1 MYSVVFF
8 YITVSTF
15 ILAAKVWILFLLNL
29 FKTIT
34 KYKTSFCALRD
45 AIKSCTYVCISVAAI
60 SFCNYVSCIMQ
71 ALCFDYSTESMS
83 IFLFLFI
90 CTRKQKQKSVSSSF
104 LLKVFDPKNWKY
116 FHFLF
121 VILLIPYL
129 TLSFSRKSKVFY
141 STQKVITQVVGG
153 ASC

>member
-8 YITVSTF
+8 FITVSTF
-15 ILAAKVWILFLLNL
+15 ILAAKVWILFFLNL

-34 KYKTSFCALRD
+34 KCKTSFCALRD
-45 AIKSCTYVCISVAAI
+45 AIKSCT
-60 SFCNYVSCIMQ
+60 CIMQ